1 MSIEEH
7 REIDGPI
14 VNRGDTFR
22 RLPMATHSGDVTET
36 LTGRGSDER
45 RDRESANAR
54 KSDVKAP
61 FGGLTA
67 AQAQARSAQRRRERK
82 AHREAAALYDAL
94 TVEGRAATA
103 MASSLTYQE
112 LCQALDALKQLATGG
127 SIQALRELRAWI
139 ELSTRLA
146 GQQESTEGVD
156 WAEMTPAQ
164 RATARAAVEKRLRE
178 IALAVGEDA
187 EDGGP

>member
-1 MSIEEH
+1 MSLSSSGGPGSKPVSSTDAGSGEQRDSAPPRS
-7 REIDGPI
+7 REP
-14 VNRGDTFR
+14 
-22 RLPMATHSGDVTET
+22 LP
-36 LTGRGSDER
+36 RWCPW
-45 RDRESANAR
+45 
-54 KSDVKAP
+54 K
-61 FGGLTA
+61 F
-67 AQAQARSAQRRRERK
+67 RRRERK

-112 LCQALDALKQLATGG
+112 LCHALDALKQLAIGG

-178 IALAVGEDA
+178 IALAAGEDA
-187 EDGGP
+187 EDAGA